1 MWTTDESGALT
12 PNQSFMISD
21 LDDTKAGYTITIT
34 AAVAKGV
41 PNAPGDRTFTAKT
54 RVTVTARPVS
64 VALTRPDTLFKVN
77 EGSLTIPYAN
87 DAEAL
92 KTIEGDDLAK
102 IDEGYYTVQ
111 YRFNLAEYIKQQ
123 EDGKTPYADE
133 NGEVRD
139 GGMDLYAKAWVE
151 VTDDGKT
158 GEMLECIDTNNI
170 VPIHMESLLKQA
182 DGEHVTISQ
191 QLFKN
196 EGGGTDVTVGLNNNS
211 IVESETGNVV
221 VWLYDADDN
230 VVEVQQSYI
239 TEDDLITLAPEE
251 RKMMTFSF
259 DKPGVRAQ
267 VSYGDLVLD
276 EDNATLNHLS
286 FSGLSTLADF
296 AQQED
301 GNYSAHVE
309 VSQVSSTTVTAVAAD
324 PDAVIK
330 VNGQP
335 LESAG
340 MMLDLS
346 RGKNVLTVEATSG
359 SEKLTYTLTAQNNW
373 PSSRSGSSATCPIET
388 SDRIEYGTVTVK
400 PSRAEK
406 GDTVTITAKPEEG
419 YQVGKVT
426 VTDKNGSTIKVTDK
440 GSGKYT
446 FIMPNS
452 AVSVDVTFVPKG
464 QWTNPFVDV
473 PEDTWY
479 YDGMKF
485 VYENGLMAGTSG
497 NTFSP
502 DVTTTRGMLVTILWR
517 LAGSPNMENEIW
529 GYPFKDVDA
538 NAYYATAVYWAR
550 MNGIVAGYSDE
561 LFGPNDTITR
571 EQGCHSVSL
580 RPAQGLRHHNQGRP
594 EQVH

>member
-1 MWTTDESGALT
+1 MYKR
-12 PNQSFMISD
+12 Q
-21 LDDTKAGYTITIT
+21 
-34 AAVAKGV
+34 
-41 PNAPGDRTFTAKT
+41 
-54 RVTVTARPVS
+54 
-64 VALTRPDTLFKVN
+64 
-77 EGSLTIPYAN
+77 
-87 DAEAL
+87 
-92 KTIEGDDLAK
+92 
-102 IDEGYYTVQ
+102 
-111 YRFNLAEYIKQQ
+111 
-123 EDGKTPYADE
+123 GKTPYADE

-139 GGMDLYAKAWVE
+139 GGITLYAKAWVE
-151 VTDDGKT
+151 VTDNSET

-170 VPIHMESLLKQA
+170 VPIHLASLLKQA

-191 QLFKN
+191 QLSKN
-196 EGGGTDVTVGLNNNS
+196 EGGGTDVTVNLNNNS
-211 IVESETGNVV
+211 IVDSETGNVV
-221 VWLYDADDN
+221 VWLYDANDN
-230 VVEVQQSYI
+230 VVEVQQSY
-239 TEDDLITLAPEE
+239 TTADDLITLAPEE
-251 RKMMTFSF
+251 RKMMSFTF

-267 VSYGDLVLD
+267 VSYGNLVLD
-276 EDNATLNHLS
+276 EDTATLNHLS

-296 AQQED
+296 VQQED
-301 GNYSAHVE
+301 GNYAASVE

-340 MMLDLS
+340 MALDLS
-346 RGKNVLTVEATSG
+346 RGENMLTVEVTAG
-359 SEKLTYTLTAQNNW
+359 SEKLTYTLTVQNDW
-373 PSSRSGSSATCPIET
+373 PSSGGGGSSGGSSGSSDTYPIET
-388 SDRIEYGTVTVK
+388 PDRIEHGTVTVK

-440 GSGKYT
+440 GNGKYT
-446 FIMPNS
+446 FTMPNGK
-452 AVSVDVTFVPKG
+452 VSVDVTFVPKG

-473 PEDTWY
+473 PEGAWY

-485 VYENGLMAGTSG
+485 VYENGLMAGTSS

-517 LAGSPNMENEIW
+517 LAGSPNIEDEIW

-571 EQGCHSVSL
+571 EQMATIL
-580 RPAQGLRHHNQGRP
+580 YRYAQHKGYDTTAKADLSKYTDAAQIGPWATEAIRWANAEGLVNGTSTTTLTPKGSATRA
-594 EQVH
+594 QVAVILTRFCEKVAK